1 MLKIYI
7 KMVNRIKKIGRHV
20 GAIKSRYHSLM
31 GKDLSKAVNAS
42 AVGLASPPAYKKG
55 GKVMRTGKAV
65 VHKGE
70 VVLTAS
76 KVKML
81 KKLLH

>member
-1 MLKIYI
+1 
-7 KMVNRIKKIGRHV
+7 
-20 GAIKSRYHSLM
+20 M
-31 GKDLSKAVNAS
+31 GKDLSKAVNKR
-42 AVGLASPPAYKKG
+42 AVGAVEASPSSYKKG
-55 GKVMRTGKAV
+55 GKVKRTGKAL

>member
-1 MLKIYI
+1 
-7 KMVNRIKKIGRHV
+7 MVNRQKKALGWV
-20 GAIKSRYHSLM
+20 GTVKTGYHALM
-31 GKDLSKAVNAS
+31 GKDLSKAVNKR
-42 AVGLASPPAYKKG
+42 AVGAVEASPSSYKKG
-55 GKVMRTGKAV
+55 GKVKRTGKAL

>member
-1 MLKIYI
+1 
-7 KMVNRIKKIGRHV
+7 MVNRQKKALGWV
-20 GAIKSRYHSLM
+20 GTVKTGYHALM
-31 GKDLSKAVNAS
+31 GKDLSKAVNKR
-42 AVGLASPPAYKKG
+42 AVGAVEASPSSYKKG
-55 GKVMRTGKAV
+55 GKVKRTGKAL

-81 KKLLH
+81 KKLLA

>member
-1 MLKIYI
+1 
-7 KMVNRIKKIGRHV
+7 MVNRQKKALGWV
-20 GAIKSRYHSLM
+20 GTVKTGYHALM
-31 GKDLSKAVNAS
+31 GKDLSKAVNKR
-42 AVGLASPPAYKKG
+42 AVGAVEASPSSYKKG
-55 GKVMRTGKAV
+55 GKVKKTGKAL

-81 KKLLH
+81 KKLLN

>member
-1 MLKIYI
+1 
-7 KMVNRIKKIGRHV
+7 MVNRQKKALAWV
-20 GAIKSRYHSLM
+20 GTVKTGYHALM
-31 GKDLSKAVNAS
+31 GKDLSKAVNKR
-42 AVGLASPPAYKKG
+42 AVGAVEASPSSYKKG
-55 GKVMRTGKAV
+55 GKVKRTGKAL

-81 KKLLH
+81 KKLLA

>member
-1 MLKIYI
+1 
-7 KMVNRIKKIGRHV
+7 MVNRQKKALGWV
-20 GAIKSRYHSLM
+20 GTVKTGYHALM
-31 GKDLSKAVNAS
+31 GKDLSKAVNKR
-42 AVGLASPPAYKKG
+42 AVGAVEASPSSYKKG
-55 GKVMRTGKAV
+55 GKVKRTGKAL

-81 KKLLH
+81 KKLLN

>member
-1 MLKIYI
+1 
-7 KMVNRIKKIGRHV
+7 
-20 GAIKSRYHSLM
+20 M
-31 GKDLSKAVNAS
+31 GKDLSKAVNKR
-42 AVGLASPPAYKKG
+42 AVGAVEASPSSYKKG
-55 GKVMRTGKAV
+55 GKVKRTGKAL

-81 KKLLH
+81 KKLLN